1 MAFEGANYAEAAAA
15 GSVGQSTA
23 GLTVAPPSSFT
34 TPGPISLYFPNDY
47 RNIDHYVTFRALKF
61 ERVTRTS
68 TLATDEPL
76 VNTRNT
82 NVSRTLASITLPMPA
97 SLRTGYGVQYD
108 DAKISSIGELAATMA
123 SMARGGNTEEA
134 ARAIGR
140 GINQIYGAATT
151 SGGVTSGLQG
161 MGNEILRQ
169 IRQASQTLPP
179 GMAAAGALSAASGLV
194 GPATGG
200 AATAVLANLVG
211 IARNPHKVVLFE
223 GVKFR
228 EHSFSYRLSP
238 RNIKEAKSIE
248 AIIRAFKYYM
258 SPQYGL
264 GEAPGAFRGL
274 LTGLNFQ
281 EAGQEVGNIST
292 EAGRTSRAFFEY
304 PEVFTIEFQGSAKKS
319 LFTIG
324 ESVLKSFEINYHPTN
339 YPAYVR
345 SLNSPNVSSPAEI
358 EISLSFQETDIVTKE
373 QIKQNGR

>member
-1 MAFEGANYAEAAAA
+1 MATLNPVVSSSGYSGAEAFGEATSAFP
-15 GSVGQSTA
+15 V
-23 GLTVAPPSSFT
+23 
-34 TPGPISLYFPNDY
+34 TPRPISLYFPNDY
-47 RNIDHYVTFRALKF
+47 KNIDHYVTFRALKF

-108 DAKISSIGELAATMA
+108 DAKISSIGELAASMA
-123 SMARGGNTEEA
+123 SMARGGNTETTLA
-134 ARAIGR
+134 LGQ
-140 GINQIYGAATT
+140 GINQIYQAGATTGGAA
-151 SGGVTSGLQG
+151 SGLQS

-179 GMAAAGALSAASGLV
+179 GIGAAGALSAASGLL

-200 AATAVLANLVG
+200 VVSAVLANLVG

-228 EHSFSYRLSP
+228 EHFFSYRLSP

-248 AIIRAFKYYM
+248 AIIGAFKYYM

-264 GEAPGAFRGL
+264 GEAPGAFSGL
-274 LTGLNFQ
+274 LTGLGFEQ
-281 EAGQEVGNIST
+281 AGQEVGNISS

-324 ESVLKSFEINYHPTN
+324 ESVLKSFDINYHPTN